1 MDEVRSRE
9 LAEGEPLE
17 VFRLV
22 HVSSAADAGLLEDM
36 ASNAAKSRAPRGREI
51 RQPAV
56 HDGVSVFKSRAQAV
70 ARRRRIVERATG
82 GFARTLTLAGVHA
95 EAVQANF
102 DKGVLEVRIPE
113 PEQTKPRRVQI
124 GLGGA
129 VPKTIEAE

>member
-1 MDEVRSRE
+1 MDEVRRRE

-36 ASNAAKSRAPRGREI
+36 ASNAAKSRPPRGREI

-70 ARRRRIVERATG
+70 ARRRRIVETVRCSAMRPPFGRGCCTSSAAGSRARDDRS
-82 GFARTLTLAGVHA
+82 F
-95 EAVQANF
+95 
-102 DKGVLEVRIPE
+102 
-113 PEQTKPRRVQI
+113 RRR
-124 GLGGA
+124 
-129 VPKTIEAE
+129 